1 MKWEYIKA
9 GNRVVAR
16 VGHHE
21 QFGWWCWEFIG
32 RCDPHWVG
40 GSKADVVQ
48 SRRREY
54 ERQAKVLSDLAREM
68 QQNLREDFVVIEDK
82 KGEL

>member
-9 GNRVVAR
+9 GNKVIAR
-16 VGHHE
+16 IGRHE
-21 QFGWWCWEFIG
+21 RFGWCWEFIG
-32 RCDPHWVG
+32 RCDHHWIS
-40 GSKADVVQ
+40 GSKADAVQ
-48 SRRREY
+48 RCRKEY